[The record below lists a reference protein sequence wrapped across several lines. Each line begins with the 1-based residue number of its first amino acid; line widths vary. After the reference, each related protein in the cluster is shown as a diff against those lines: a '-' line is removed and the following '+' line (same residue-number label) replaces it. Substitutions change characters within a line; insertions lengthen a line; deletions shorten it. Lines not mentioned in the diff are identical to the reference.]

1 MLILTKRPY
10 SSPAKKRGPWE
21 CSSAI
26 FRARQERQ
34 RLGELEYNRAA
45 LDGDMDKLKFGE
57 AGGPLEKYVAWL
69 AQLQQED

>member
-1 MLILTKRPY
+1 MLFGYIPG
-10 SSPAKKRGPWE
+10 A
-21 CSSAI
+21 A
-26 FRARQERQ
+26 ERQ

-69 AQLQQED
+69 GQLQQEELINSNVRPMTTP